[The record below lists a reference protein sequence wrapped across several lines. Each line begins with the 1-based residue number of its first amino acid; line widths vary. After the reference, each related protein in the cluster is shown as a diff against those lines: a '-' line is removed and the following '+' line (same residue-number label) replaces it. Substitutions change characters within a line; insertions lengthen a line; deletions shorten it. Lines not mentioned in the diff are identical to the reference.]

1 MRRVLAT
8 LAATTVVTLTM
19 AACGGGSD
27 PLGNGAG
34 GGSAAPSDTI
44 RIGSANF
51 TESTLLAEIY
61 AQALEAKGVTVERHL
76 NLGSRE
82 TYIPALKDGSI
93 DLIPEYSG
101 NLLQYLDRSAPQTA
115 PADVYAAL
123 LKTVPAPLTVLDE
136 SDAQDKD
143 SVVVSRGLAQR
154 DHLASIPDLAPHCG
168 ELTFGGSSEFQ
179 ARLDGIPGLRKNY
192 GCSFRSYLAL
202 DAGGP
207 LTLSALKGD
216 KVQAADVFTTDPSV
230 ETDDLVALA
239 DPKNNFAAQ
248 NVLPLINSSKVTD
261 EVKQELDAVSAKLTT
276 QSLVDLN
283 RQLNAPDKPDPAAV
297 AKGWLSRSGL
307 G

>member
-8 LAATTVVTLTM
+8 LAATAVVALTLS
-19 AACGGGSD
+19 ACGGGED

-34 GGSAAPSDTI
+34 GGSAAPGDTI

-51 TESTLLAEIY
+51 TESTLVAEIY
-61 AQALEAKGVTVERHL
+61 AQALEAREVRVERRL

-115 PADVYAAL
+115 PGDVYAAL
-123 LKTVPAPLTVLDE
+123 VKAVPAPLTVLDE
-136 SDAQDKD
+136 SEAQDKD
-143 SVVVSRGLAQR
+143 SMVVSRELAQR
-154 DHLASIPDLAPHCG
+154 LHVASLADLAPHCG
-168 ELTFGGSSEFQ
+168 ELAFGGSSEFQ
-179 ARLDGIPGLRKNY
+179 TRSDGIPGLQKNY
-192 GCSFRSYLAL
+192 GCSFHSYMAL

-207 LTLSALKGD
+207 LTLSALTGGT
-216 KVQAADVFTTDPSV
+216 VQAADVFTTDPSV
-230 ETDDLVALA
+230 EADGLVALA

-261 EVKQELDAVSAKLTT
+261 AVKQELNAVSAKLTT
-276 QSLVDLN
+276 QSLIDLN
-283 RQLNAPDKPDPAAV
+283 RKLAAPDKPDPAVV
-297 AKGWLSRSGL
+297 AKGWLQQSGL

>member
-8 LAATTVVTLTM
+8 LAATAVVALTIS
-19 AACGGGSD
+19 ACGGGSD

-34 GGSAAPSDTI
+34 GGSAAPSGTI

-51 TESTLLAEIY
+51 TESTLVAEIY
-61 AQALEAKGVTVERHL
+61 AQALEAKGVRVERRL

-82 TYIPALKDGSI
+82 TYIPALEDGSI

-115 PADVYAAL
+115 PEQVYAAL
-123 LKTVPAPLTVLDE
+123 VKAVPAPLTVLDE
-136 SDAQDKD
+136 SEAQDKD
-143 SVVVSRGLAQR
+143 SVVVSRELAQR
-154 DHLASIPDLAPHCG
+154 LHVASIADLAPHCG
-168 ELTFGGSSEFQ
+168 ELAFGGSSEFQ
-179 ARLDGIPGLRKNY
+179 TRSDGIPGLQKNY

-207 LTLSALKGD
+207 LTLSALNGGT
-216 KVQAADVFTTDPSV
+216 VQAADVFTTDPSA
-230 ETDDLVALA
+230 EADGLVALA

-261 EVKQELDAVSAKLTT
+261 AVKQELNAVSAKLTT

-283 RQLNAPDKPDPAAV
+283 SRLAAPDKPDPAVV
-297 AKGWLSRSGL
+297 AKGWLEQSGL
-307 G
+307 A